1 VTAETSGAAL
11 ILPCLAD
18 THMAIRTSDQRAFAR
33 EVRDVLTA
41 VIGFLHLAE
50 LPRYSPDR
58 RSEFAAVARRRAQ
71 ALRRITRGRLLFVV
85 SRQRPD
91 IDKHLREAFAGD
103 PSVTIVLDRRSV
115 GVSANAAEQSTGSD
129 RRQHDIAQ
137 DVANFGVWIGR
148 PEI

>member
-1 VTAETSGAAL
+1 
-11 ILPCLAD
+11 
-18 THMAIRTSDQRAFAR
+18 MAIETSDQRAFAR

-41 VIGFLHLAE
+41 VIGFLHLAD
-50 LPRYSPDR
+50 LPRYPEDR
-58 RSEFAAVARRRAQ
+58 RSEFAAVARHRAQ
-71 ALRRITRGRLLFVV
+71 ALRRISHGRLLSIV

-103 PSVTIVLDRRSV
+103 PSVTIVLDRRAV
-115 GVSANAAEQSTGSD
+115 GVSANAAEESLGPD
-129 RRQHDIAQ
+129 RRQHDIAR